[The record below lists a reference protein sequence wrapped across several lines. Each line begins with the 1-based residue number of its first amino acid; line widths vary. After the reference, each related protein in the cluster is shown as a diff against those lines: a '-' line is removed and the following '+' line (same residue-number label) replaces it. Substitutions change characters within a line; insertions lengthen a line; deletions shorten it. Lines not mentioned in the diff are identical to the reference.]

1 MDDKLKGTSRFCYS
15 YFTRYYECLRINIS
29 VFGKDRGV
37 EMCDF
42 IKEVIDNSECK
53 KSESELNV
61 KMDEY
66 IDKMTDAVNIN
77 KGS

>member
-1 MDDKLKGTSRFCYS
+1 MDDKIKDTSRFCYS
-15 YFTRYYECLRINIS
+15 YFNRYYECLRINIS
-29 VFGKDRGV
+29 VFGKERGV

-53 KSESELNV
+53 KSECELNV

-66 IDKMTDAVNIN
+66 IDKMADSININ
-77 KGS
+77 KRS